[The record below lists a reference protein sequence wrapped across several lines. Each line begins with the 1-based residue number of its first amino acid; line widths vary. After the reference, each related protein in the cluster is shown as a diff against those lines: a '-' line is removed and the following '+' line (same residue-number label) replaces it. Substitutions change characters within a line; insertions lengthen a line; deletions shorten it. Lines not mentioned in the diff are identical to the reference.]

1 MPNVSVNHLQ
11 AIHELLLYACKHP
24 CPDED
29 LYELRRARTRIAEL
43 IAARM

>member
-1 MPNVSVNHLQ
+1 MPNVSDNHLQ
-11 AIHELLLYACKHP
+11 AIHQLLLYAWKHP

-29 LYELRRARTRIAEL
+29 RYELRRALTRIAEL